1 MSGGSEKTR
10 YFYSVG
16 ALEDIGYS
24 INSSFKRYSTRL
36 NLDFTPSSKLSANS
50 SVGYSYSTSN
60 ANGQSSDSG
69 SVFWTTA
76 NMPRIYP
83 LFERDADG
91 NTMTD
96 IYGNNK
102 YDYGDNWSRGF
113 AGLTNSIADANYNT
127 NMDLIHNLNLN
138 QGLTY
143 NITDDIDFESNFS
156 LNYSMIIQISVLIL
170 FMVLQRVKVVIFQ
183 KVNIK
188 QLLGI

>member
-1 MSGGSEKTR
+1 
-10 YFYSVG
+10 
-16 ALEDIGYS
+16 
-24 INSSFKRYSTRL
+24 
-36 NLDFTPSSKLSANS
+36 
-50 SVGYSYSTSN
+50 
-60 ANGQSSDSG
+60 
-69 SVFWTTA
+69 
-76 NMPRIYP
+76 MPRIYP

-156 LNYSMIIQISVLIL
+156 LNYSMDNTDFRSDPFYGSSKGQGGYISKSKYQTTSWNLRNAVRYDNSIDGIDINAFLAHESESYEFNYMNGNKYNLVIPSGL
-170 FMVLQRVKVVIFQ
+170 ELDNAVVNNTASSYTSKV
-183 KVNIK
+183 
-188 QLLGI
+188 GRE